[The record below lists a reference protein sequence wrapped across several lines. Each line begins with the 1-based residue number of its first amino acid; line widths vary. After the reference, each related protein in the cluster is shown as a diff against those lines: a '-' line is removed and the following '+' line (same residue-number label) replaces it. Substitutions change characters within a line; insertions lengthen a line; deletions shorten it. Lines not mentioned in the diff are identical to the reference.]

1 MALTTEE
8 ARVLASLMEAESVAP
23 DRYPLTVNSLRLAC
37 NQTDGRKPVVAY
49 DDRTVET
56 ALLSLT
62 SMGLVRSVAGTDED
76 TEIRYRHA
84 ASDRW
89 RLGGDEVAV
98 LATLVLGGSQ
108 TVADIGLRLDRQYV
122 GNRPIRVGEVLDTL
136 SARSPEPLAGRLP
149 PRGDGGEP
157 RWAHRL
163 SGGSVEEEEVAEDEE
178 VVTAAAATPQPS
190 SVSALDGE
198 VARLTAEVAD
208 LQGRVAHIEKLIGLS
223 FDSDDDEDDNP

>member
-1 MALTTEE
+1 M
-8 ARVLASLMEAESVAP
+8 
-23 DRYPLTVNSLRLAC
+23 NSLRLAC

-56 ALLSLT
+56 ALVSLT
-62 SMGLVRSVAGTDED
+62 SMGLVRSVAPTDDE
-76 TEIRYRHA
+76 TEIRYRHT

-108 TVADIGLRLDRQYV
+108 TAADIGLRLDRQFL
-122 GNRPIRVGEVLDTL
+122 GNRPIRV
-136 SARSPEPLAGRLP
+136 ARGARHTRRRNPEPLAGRLP
-149 PRGDGGEP
+149 PRRDGGDR

-163 SGGSVEEEEVAEDEE
+163 SGGAAEEEVIEDD
-178 VVTAAAATPQPS
+178 VTATAASATPQPS
-190 SVSALDGE
+190 NVAALDGE

-223 FDSDDDEDDNP
+223 FDSDDDEDDNR

>member
-56 ALLSLT
+56 ALVSLM
-62 SMGLVRSVAGTDED
+62 SMGLVRSVAPTDDE
-76 TEIRYRHA
+76 TEIRYRHT

-108 TVADIGLRLDRQYV
+108 TAADIGLRLGRQFL

-136 SARSPEPLAGRLP
+136 AAGIPSPLPVDFPRAAMAGIHAGHIGCRAELPRRRSSR
-149 PRGDGGEP
+149 
-157 RWAHRL
+157 
-163 SGGSVEEEEVAEDEE
+163 
-178 VVTAAAATPQPS
+178 TM
-190 SVSALDGE
+190 
-198 VARLTAEVAD
+198 
-208 LQGRVAHIEKLIGLS
+208 
-223 FDSDDDEDDNP
+223 

>member
-56 ALLSLT
+56 ALVSLT
-62 SMGLVRSVAGTDED
+62 SMGLVRSVAPTDDE
-76 TEIRYRHA
+76 TEIRYRHM

-108 TVADIGLRLDRQYV
+108 TAADIGLRLDRQFL

-136 SARSPEPLAGRLP
+136 AARNPEPLAGRLP
-149 PRGDGGEP
+149 PRREGGDP

-163 SGGSVEEEEVAEDEE
+163 SGGAAEEEVIEDE
-178 VVTAAAATPQPS
+178 VTTTVASATPQPS
-190 SVSALDGE
+190 NVPALDGE

-208 LQGRVAHIEKLIGLS
+208 LHGRVAHIEKLIGLS
-223 FDSDDDEDDNP
+223 FDSDDDEDDNR